1 MAYYRFVATALLLR
15 QCQWWHKMQSRQ
27 QQHSQPACPSSFLS
41 TYHEQAGQGCRWCR
55 IEPPMTLI
63 GCLLAVAADSDGEG
77 SAAAS
82 NETLA
87 TVFTQVWPYIVA
99 LFDFLCSNHRISH
112 GLLTRLH
119 NSSSGGATWPHSW
132 LQFTSPLRIP
142 CTSTVPSIMR
152 PPRPTWLLHVTL
164 PSHGQPALPRPHA
177 APLQKALT
185 RPACSTSPLAPHP
198 HVAPA
203 QKHCSRLQP
212 SAHLPHVPPAP
223 ALDPQPQMDDLT
235 IPYLI
240 SDGLAGTNKHRPS
253 VAKMFTE

>member
-87 TVFTQVWPYIVA
+87 TVFTQVWLAQTNI
-99 LFDFLCSNHRISH
+99 
-112 GLLTRLH
+112 GLQLQRCLLNEKNLIQDEYGNCTDKTRNIFSKVVL
-119 NSSSGGATWPHSW
+119 NSAMPAADAK
-132 LQFTSPLRIP
+132 LR
-142 CTSTVPSIMR
+142 
-152 PPRPTWLLHVTL
+152 
-164 PSHGQPALPRPHA
+164 
-177 APLQKALT
+177 QKSDLNEPIYET
-185 RPACSTSPLAPHP
+185 RTA
-198 HVAPA
+198 
-203 QKHCSRLQP
+203 RLI
-212 SAHLPHVPPAP
+212 L
-223 ALDPQPQMDDLT
+223 
-235 IPYLI
+235 
-240 SDGLAGTNKHRPS
+240 R
-253 VAKMFTE
+253 

>member
-87 TVFTQVWPYIVA
+87 TVFTQFERWRYLAAFLAPIHLA
-99 LFDFLCSNHRISH
+99 LAHPLHQHRPI
-112 GLLTRLH
+112 
-119 NSSSGGATWPHSW
+119 N
-132 LQFTSPLRIP
+132 
-142 CTSTVPSIMR
+142 
-152 PPRPTWLLHVTL
+152 
-164 PSHGQPALPRPHA
+164 HA
-177 APLQKALT
+177 AAPANLATSRHLALA
-185 RPACSTSPLAPHP
+185 RPACSTSPSRG
-198 HVAPA
+198 APA
-203 QKHCSRLQP
+203 KSPHTASLLHLALGPPPSRGACAKAL
-212 SAHLPHVPPAP
+212 LPPAAICP
-223 ALDPQPQMDDLT
+223 SPSRAPCTSTGPST
-235 IPYLI
+235 A
-240 SDGLAGTNKHRPS
+240 SLAGTNKHRPS